1 MNDKKVYAWKFNLQ
15 EKSGYYDEII
25 CPEFVNEDNWEAWRR
40 YLRRLIE
47 RQLCEETMQ
56 TAEFQK
62 ELKAVRQAEAERLER
77 DIRWE
82 ENREAAKRRR
92 CMERPRRD
100 YIPKGL
106 TVDLEAAYAEYFRQE
121 VTFVPQDKE
130 DFLYMLRLIER
141 WEKKSVP
148 MVLATERPDAAY
160 AIAKGLCEHLPLL
173 LEREDLVAY
182 LREYRLRIGKL
193 IVASFAALVES
204 VTAWNHEE
212 KRKEVADYIT
222 DSLSQFDDY
231 KYVQKKL
238 LALVPKE
245 KFVGEPVKIVRE
257 MNDEEERAVWEAG
270 HKKREIERLRRE
282 SEAEPKS
289 LIPLNKE
296 YEEFIFDERSV
307 GWDCDTIW
315 YLMLNE
321 NKNIEILIELGEY
334 QQAAQKFLQLTKS
347 MCRHFVMD
355 RHWEYFDD
363 MYSPEYAINNLMRKF
378 EELAKKGT
386 LPEAVNDYLHE
397 GWKEIAAMES
407 CTNYGIPCNK
417 LPF

>member
-1 MNDKKVYAWKFNLQ
+1 
-15 EKSGYYDEII
+15 
-25 CPEFVNEDNWEAWRR
+25 
-40 YLRRLIE
+40 
-47 RQLCEETMQ
+47 
-56 TAEFQK
+56 
-62 ELKAVRQAEAERLER
+62 
-77 DIRWE
+77 
-82 ENREAAKRRR
+82 
-92 CMERPRRD
+92 MERPRRD